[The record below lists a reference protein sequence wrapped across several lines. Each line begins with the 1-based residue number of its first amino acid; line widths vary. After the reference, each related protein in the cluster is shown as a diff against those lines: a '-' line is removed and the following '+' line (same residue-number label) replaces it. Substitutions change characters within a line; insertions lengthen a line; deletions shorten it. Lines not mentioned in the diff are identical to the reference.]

1 MDRGRILHSKKSSL
15 SCLGY
20 VSILKAT
27 RQKQTR
33 LVGNLSKLLLF
44 SLHQLVTKNKYL
56 STNISQIFCYY
67 HNCHQ
72 AVSFFQIVVTSM
84 LADFWFFVIGFLF
97 SAKCNEKKIYNV
109 DFRVLVRQIM
119 SALKNSKCATP
130 SFVFRARHRRRKQAT
145 QDRRNPGCRGGG
157 SPSPNWKI
165 DNALA
170 QKKSHFNLRLKSAI
184 LASFRESADWLD

>member
-33 LVGNLSKLLLF
+33 LVGNLSKILLLF
-44 SLHQLVTKNKYL
+44 SLHQLVTKNEYL
-56 STNISQIFCYY
+56 STNISHIFCYS

-72 AVSFFQIVVTSM
+72 AVSFFSNCGNINVGWHLV
-84 LADFWFFVIGFLF
+84 FCYWFFVFGN
-97 SAKCNEKKIYNV
+97 CNEKISEYV
-109 DFRVLVRQIM
+109 IVRQIM
-119 SALKNSKCATP
+119 SSLKNSKCATP

-145 QDRRNPGCRGGG
+145 QGRRNLGH
-157 SPSPNWKI
+157 
-165 DNALA
+165 
-170 QKKSHFNLRLKSAI
+170 KKSHFIHRLQIAI
-184 LASFRESADWLD
+184 WTIFRKSADWLDWPAL